1 MRWFWFTLSLFLSGM
16 TASCSG
22 SLPFATAT
30 PAPPLTATPTATPL
44 PEYAAIPKI
53 YFGAFGAAGD
63 MQKMLGHKFTAQLY
77 YHAWQMPFGA
87 QTFTVNASNGWI
99 TMPTWEYTPAFN
111 AGDANLLHPLQ
122 AILDGK
128 YDDYIRGFARDAA
141 AFKRPLLLRWG
152 HEMNG
157 DWYAWSGKRNGG
169 ATTDAFGDP
178 QKADGPERFVAT
190 FQYIHKLFEEEKATN
205 VLWVWCPNVA
215 MTGPLGEP
223 WNAIANYYP
232 GDAYVDWLCVDGYN
246 WGTSQSWSS
255 WQTFDQVYQQSY
267 AQLQAINASK
277 PMMIGEFAS
286 SEKGGDKAAWVTDAL
301 KRIPAGYPQIRM
313 IFWFNLNKETDWRIN
328 SSDASLK
335 AFQQGLADLVW
346 DAAPWPGLVP

>member
-122 AILDGK
+122 AIWMVNMTTT
-128 YDDYIRGFARDAA
+128 FADLRVT
-141 AFKRPLLLRWG
+141 PLRLSVRCCCV
-152 HEMNG
+152 
-157 DWYAWSGKRNGG
+157 G
-169 ATTDAFGDP
+169 AT
-178 QKADGPERFVAT
+178 K
-190 FQYIHKLFEEEKATN
+190 
-205 VLWVWCPNVA
+205 
-215 MTGPLGEP
+215 
-223 WNAIANYYP
+223 
-232 GDAYVDWLCVDGYN
+232 
-246 WGTSQSWSS
+246 
-255 WQTFDQVYQQSY
+255 
-267 AQLQAINASK
+267 
-277 PMMIGEFAS
+277 
-286 SEKGGDKAAWVTDAL
+286 
-301 KRIPAGYPQIRM
+301 
-313 IFWFNLNKETDWRIN
+313 
-328 SSDASLK
+328 
-335 AFQQGLADLVW
+335 
-346 DAAPWPGLVP
+346 